1 MMRARQPSHLSQG
14 FTLLELL
21 VAITVLSMV
30 SLIAWRGLDSLVSTR
45 ERLEPETQ
53 QVRALLT
60 VFGQLERDVAHL
72 ASPKLFALST
82 PAMRVVTQTGGQAL
96 ELVRRAAG
104 SDTDPTAIQTITY
117 ALRDGV
123 LWRDATA
130 PTQQLGGDQGQALSS
145 VPMLGAVQAFRIRF
159 WMPGQGW
166 REGSSFAASPPAQG
180 TVDDAALTPQG
191 VEFTVERS
199 NGHVYRRVVVAG

>member
-1 MMRARQPSHLSQG
+1 MMMRAGRSLRSFQG

-30 SLIAWRGLDSLVSTR
+30 SLIAWRGLDSLVNTR

-72 ASPKLFALST
+72 ASAKLFALST
-82 PAMRVVTQTGGQAL
+82 PAMRVVTQTGGPTL

-130 PTQQLGGDQGQALSS
+130 PTQRLGADQGQALSS
-145 VPMLGAVQAFRIRF
+145 VPMLEAVQALRIRF
-159 WMPGQGW
+159 WIPGQGW
-166 REGSSFAASPPAQG
+166 LEGGSLVTSPPVGAA
-180 TVDDAALTPQG
+180 DDAVLTPQG